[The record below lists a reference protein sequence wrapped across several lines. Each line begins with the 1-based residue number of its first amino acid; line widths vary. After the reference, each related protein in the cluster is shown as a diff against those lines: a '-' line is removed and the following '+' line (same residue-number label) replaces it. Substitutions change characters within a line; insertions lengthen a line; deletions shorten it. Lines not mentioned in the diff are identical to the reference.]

1 MEYFVS
7 PSFIKPKSKTESFQ
21 WFCTSL
27 FLKALHSIKTWSSA
41 FYFSYVSIFF
51 TWELVLTLMADDC
64 WEWTPC
70 FCPYGVLQDVE
81 QWFFFF
87 FFFIS
92 FIYSF
97 TLHLNHNCP
106 LLSAP
111 LPQPLPPILSLL
123 RRERPPLEVK
133 IYPGTSNHCRTRH
146 IFSHLNQI
154 GSQVREIGSTVRQKS

>member
-1 MEYFVS
+1 MYLIVWKPFVALPMEYFVS

-87 FFFIS
+87 FFLY
-92 FIYSF
+92 FIYLFFHF
-97 TLHLNHNCP
+97 TFESQLP
-106 LLSAP
+106 SSLSTPPTATP
-111 LPQPLPPILSLL
+111 SHPFPSEKEEASTGGKNLPWNITSL
-123 RRERPPLEVK
+123 
-133 IYPGTSNHCRTRH
+133 
-146 IFSHLNQI
+146 QD
-154 GSQVREIGSTVRQKS
+154 